1 MEAPCSPGLSCSIC
15 LCDSAGMKDPVVTC
29 CGHLFCWACVY
40 RWASIR
46 RTCPLCKGFLTRMAD
61 FTPLFI
67 GTAAADDVEC
77 PNSNAIEAD
86 MPPRPAARRNHKEL
100 GLHELAAAPPNQ
112 QQIDAQNSTVA
123 HDELGFLYP
132 PETEDDHI
140 LSTDADQS
148 TLDQQYDAYA
158 AQDNI
163 MTANDQLGSFHHPS
177 AHDEGDPDDH
187 DNRADGQHSAHE
199 PNTGIGEML
208 ASVHRLEQH
217 FEQLFEILSR
227 RH

>member
-1 MEAPCSPGLSCSIC
+1 MEGPCSSRCTPGLSCSIC
-15 LCDSAGMKDPVVTC
+15 LCDSAGMRDPVVTC

-77 PNSNAIEAD
+77 PNSSAVDAD
-86 MPPRPAARRNHKEL
+86 MPPRPAARRNHIEEL
-100 GLHELAAAPPNQ
+100 GPHELAAAPPTQ
-112 QQIDAQNSTVA
+112 QQIDAQINSTVA

-132 PETEDDHI
+132 RETDDDHI
-140 LSTDADQS
+140 LSIDAY
-148 TLDQQYDAYA
+148 QQYDAYA

-163 MTANDQLGSFHHPS
+163 FMTANDQLGSLHHPP
-177 AHDEGDPDDH
+177 AHDEGDRNDH

-199 PNTGIGEML
+199 LIIRIEEML
-208 ASVHRLEQH
+208 ASAQ
-217 FEQLFEILSR
+217 QLFEILNR
-227 RH
+227 MP